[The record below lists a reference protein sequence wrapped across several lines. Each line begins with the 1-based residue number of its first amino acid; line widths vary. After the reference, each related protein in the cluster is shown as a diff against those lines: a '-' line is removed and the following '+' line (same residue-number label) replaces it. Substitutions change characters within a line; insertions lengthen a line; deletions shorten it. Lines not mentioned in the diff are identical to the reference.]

1 MRQKSIVSI
10 ETRPYLD
17 LFALNKLWLD
27 LKQKRNEL
35 IEKVREI
42 RQEGYNLKLEPDV
55 ALCIISVITMQ
66 INEIEEQMSKE
77 ISIEK
82 NRMIRKWGVENE
94 KNKR

>member
-42 RQEGYNLKLEPDV
+42 RQEGYNL
-55 ALCIISVITMQ
+55 TMQ

-77 ISIEK
+77 ISRIEK
-82 NRMIRKWGVENE
+82 NRMKTG
-94 KNKR
+94 